1 MIKHIITRLI
11 PFLIIVFII
20 YNFDEL
26 VRETSQGY
34 LLLFISLIIYVVS
47 LIWWVVDA
55 IIKYYKNEPE
65 KFVFNV
71 ILIVLPLVYWGY
83 INYLGL
89 YLYND

>member
-1 MIKHIITRLI
+1 MIKHIIMRLI

-55 IIKYYKNEPE
+55 IIKYYNNEPE

-71 ILIVLPLVYWGY
+71 ILIVLPLV
-83 INYLGL
+83 GL
-89 YLYND
+89 YKLFGLIFV

>member
-1 MIKHIITRLI
+1 M
-11 PFLIIVFII
+11 
-20 YNFDEL
+20 

-47 LIWWVVDA
+47 FIWWVVDA